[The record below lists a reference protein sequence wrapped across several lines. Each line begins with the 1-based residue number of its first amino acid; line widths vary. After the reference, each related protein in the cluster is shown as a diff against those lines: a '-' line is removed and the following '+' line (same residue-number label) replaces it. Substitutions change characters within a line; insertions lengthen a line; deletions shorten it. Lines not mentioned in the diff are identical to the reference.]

1 MWPVATRGSRLEAHG
16 SRSVYYGPC
25 PQGPSPRA
33 FTFFFFFDQPNAV
46 THHTPPHTFSTSSDV
61 FAEAHNA
68 LNGQGI
74 THVVELGAEGIF
86 SPVV

>member
-1 MWPVATRGSRLEAHG
+1 MVRVLRVRLLG
-16 SRSVYYGPC
+16 LSL
-25 PQGPSPRA
+25 
-33 FTFFFFFDQPNAV
+33 FFFFFFDQPNAV

-61 FAEAHNA
+61 SAEAHNA